1 MTLPFL
7 SFVEISFETNLKVN
21 KWKKERKVSA
31 CDPRVDS
38 LISGIYNLPFY
49 LVLMITILRMVKDG
63 NGFSGKFLLLVNGYS
78 NSY

>member
-1 MTLPFL
+1 M
-7 SFVEISFETNLKVN
+7 
-21 KWKKERKVSA
+21 SA

-63 NGFSGKFLLLVNGYS
+63 NGFSGKFLFWYYIYGY
-78 NSY
+78 NYGLTGVITDKIK